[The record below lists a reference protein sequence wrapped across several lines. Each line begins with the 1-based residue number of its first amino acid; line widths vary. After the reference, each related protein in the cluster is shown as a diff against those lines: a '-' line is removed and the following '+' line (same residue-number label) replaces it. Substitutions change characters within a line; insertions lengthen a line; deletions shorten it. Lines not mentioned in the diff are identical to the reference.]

1 MGTVLIPQHN
11 HHAGAGNKMNSF
23 KVVMKAPSV
32 FFDTY
37 PTMEGNRMQ
46 IASLQ
51 ELFTN
56 ELKDL
61 YDAEKQILKEL
72 PKMVDAASS
81 PKLQKGFQQHL
92 EQTRKHVER
101 LDQIFQNRR
110 LSAGHKKCKGIEG
123 ILEEGGELLKQ
134 DVDPDVLDAGLIA
147 AAQKVEHYEIAS
159 YGSVR
164 TYAELLGD
172 DKTAALLD
180 ETLQEEKATDA
191 KLSELARNEVNLEA
205 AGAGQVDDD
214 VSDFQPS
221 AARRSMRSGKK

>member
-1 MGTVLIPQHN
+1 MT
-11 HHAGAGNKMNSF
+11 A
-23 KVVMKAPSV
+23 SV
-32 FFDTY
+32 FNQTY
-37 PTMEGNRMQ
+37 VEMEGNRMQ
-46 IASLQ
+46 LASLQ

-101 LDQIFQNRR
+101 LDQIFQSRQ
-110 LSAGHKKCKGIEG
+110 LTAGRKKCKGIEG

-134 DVDPDVLDAGLIA
+134 DADPDVLDAGLIA
-147 AAQKVEHYEIAS
+147 AAQKVEHYEIAG

-172 DKTAALLD
+172 RQAAALL
-180 ETLQEEKATDA
+180 EQTLQEEKATDA

-205 AGAGQVDDD
+205 ADADAED
-214 VSDFQPS
+214 VQTS
-221 AARRSMRSGKK
+221 ATRRPARTAKK

>member
-1 MGTVLIPQHN
+1 
-11 HHAGAGNKMNSF
+11 
-23 KVVMKAPSV
+23 
-32 FFDTY
+32 
-37 PTMEGNRMQ
+37 MEGKRMQ
-46 IASLQ
+46 LASLQ

-101 LDQIFQNRR
+101 LDQIFQNRQVAASR
-110 LSAGHKKCKGIEG
+110 KKCKGVEG

-147 AAQKVEHYEIAS
+147 AAQKVEHYEIARLRL
-159 YGSVR
+159 G
-164 TYAELLGD
+164 TYLCRARGGRQNRCVTRADSAGREGHRRQ
-172 DKTAALLD
+172 
-180 ETLQEEKATDA
+180 TL
-191 KLSELARNEVNLEA
+191 R
-205 AGAGQVDDD
+205 AG
-214 VSDFQPS
+214 PE
-221 AARRSMRSGKK
+221 

>member
-1 MGTVLIPQHN
+1 
-11 HHAGAGNKMNSF
+11 
-23 KVVMKAPSV
+23 
-32 FFDTY
+32 
-37 PTMEGNRMQ
+37 MEGNHMQ
-46 IASLQ
+46 IGSLE
-51 ELFTN
+51 ELLTN

-92 EQTRKHVER
+92 EQTKKHVER
-101 LDQIFQNRR
+101 LDQIFKSRQ
-110 LSAGHKKCKGIEG
+110 LPSKGKKCKGIEG

-172 DKTAALLD
+172 DRTARLL
-180 ETLQEEKATDA
+180 EQTLEEEKETDA
-191 KLSELARNEVNLEA
+191 KLTELARNEVNLEA
-205 AGAGQVDDD
+205 ADADEDD
-214 VSDFQPS
+214 VEELQTSTMRHR
-221 AARRSMRSGKK
+221 ARTAKR

>member
-1 MGTVLIPQHN
+1 MQMG
-11 HHAGAGNKMNSF
+11 
-23 KVVMKAPSV
+23 
-32 FFDTY
+32 
-37 PTMEGNRMQ
+37 
-46 IASLQ
+46 SLE
-51 ELFTN
+51 ELLTN
-56 ELKDL
+56 ELQDL

-92 EQTRKHVER
+92 EQTKKHVER
-101 LDQIFQNRR
+101 LDQIFKSRQ
-110 LSAGHKKCKGIEG
+110 LPSKGKKCKGIEG

-172 DKTAALLD
+172 GHTARLL
-180 ETLQEEKATDA
+180 EQTLEEEKATDA
-191 KLSELARNEVNLEA
+191 KLTELARNEVNLEA
-205 AGAGQVDDD
+205 AEADEEDEEELQT
-214 VSDFQPS
+214 STTRRRARS
-221 AARRSMRSGKK
+221 AKK

>member
-1 MGTVLIPQHN
+1 
-11 HHAGAGNKMNSF
+11 
-23 KVVMKAPSV
+23 
-32 FFDTY
+32 
-37 PTMEGNRMQ
+37 MEGKRMQ
-46 IASLQ
+46 LASLQ

-101 LDQIFQNRR
+101 LDQIFQNRQVAASR
-110 LSAGHKKCKGIEG
+110 KKCKGVEG

-164 TYAELLGD
+164 TYAELLGTT
-172 DKTAALLD
+172 KPLRYSSRLCRKRRPPTPN
-180 ETLQEEKATDA
+180 
-191 KLSELARNEVNLEA
+191 S
-205 AGAGQVDDD
+205 
-214 VSDFQPS
+214 PS
-221 AARRSMRSGKK
+221 WPGMRSIWRQPTQARGMTT

>member
-1 MGTVLIPQHN
+1 
-11 HHAGAGNKMNSF
+11 
-23 KVVMKAPSV
+23 
-32 FFDTY
+32 
-37 PTMEGNRMQ
+37 MQ
-46 IASLQ
+46 LASLE

-92 EQTRKHVER
+92 EQTKKHVER

-110 LSAGHKKCKGIEG
+110 VSGRKKCKGIEG

-172 DKTAALLD
+172 DKTAALL
-180 ETLQEEKATDA
+180 EQTLQEEKATDA

-205 AGAGQVDDD
+205 AEADAEDDD
-214 VSDFQPS
+214 VADV
-221 AARRSMRSGKK
+221 RRSSPRHSARSAKK

>member
-1 MGTVLIPQHN
+1 
-11 HHAGAGNKMNSF
+11 
-23 KVVMKAPSV
+23 
-32 FFDTY
+32 
-37 PTMEGNRMQ
+37 MQ

-72 PKMVDAASS
+72 PKMVDAAFS
-81 PKLQKGFQQHL
+81 PKLQKGFRQHL
-92 EQTRKHVER
+92 EQTKKHVER
-101 LDQIFQNRR
+101 LDQIFQNRQVSGSR
-110 LSAGHKKCKGIEG
+110 KKCKGIEG
-123 ILEEGGELLKQ
+123 ILEEGGELMKQ
-134 DVDPDVLDAGLIA
+134 DVDPYVLDAGLIA

-180 ETLQEEKATDA
+180 QTLQEEKATDA
-191 KLSELARNEVNLEA
+191 ELSELARNEVNLEA
-205 AGAGQVDDD
+205 ADTDADDD
-214 VSDFQPS
+214 VTDV
-221 AARRSMRSGKK
+221 RRSAPRRSARTAKK

>member
-1 MGTVLIPQHN
+1 
-11 HHAGAGNKMNSF
+11 
-23 KVVMKAPSV
+23 
-32 FFDTY
+32 
-37 PTMEGNRMQ
+37 MQ
-46 IASLQ
+46 LASLQ

-101 LDQIFQNRR
+101 LDQIFQDRR
-110 LSAGHKKCKGIEG
+110 VTGSRGNARSEG
-123 ILEEGGELLKQ
+123 ILEEGGELLKR
-134 DVDPDVLDAGLIA
+134 DIDPDVLDAGLIA

-172 DKTAALLD
+172 ERAATLLGQ
-180 ETLQEEKATDA
+180 TLQEEKATDA
-191 KLSELARNEVNLEA
+191 KLSELARNEEP
-205 AGAGQVDDD
+205 GR
-214 VSDFQPS
+214 QPTP
-221 AARRSMRSGKK
+221 AHGTMT